1 MLKNAIQAGGEQM
14 AQAAEALSGQTL
26 VDGLIATFRELN
38 MKVRQLPEQTLTGK
52 GSDGSSVHDVVRRL
66 RDDELRFSQALKERL
81 TGVPIPDIFGADD
94 APVLGTETQN
104 ESTAEIIS
112 QFGTARESTL
122 AMIQSLTDE
131 EWDRVVEGGA
141 SVRARIQGLLENDRK
156 QLDRILSLIQTK

>member
-1 MLKNAIQAGGEQM
+1 M

-38 MKVRQLPEQTLTGK
+38 IKVRQLPEQTLTRK
-52 GSDGSSVHDVVRRL
+52 GADGASVHEVVRRL

-81 TGVPIPDIFGADD
+81 TGVPIPDIFGTDD
-94 APVLGTETQN
+94 QPVIGPETKNQ
-104 ESTAEIIS
+104 STAEIIS

-131 EWDRVVEGGA
+131 EWDQIVEGGT
-141 SVRARIQGLLENDRK
+141 SIRARIQGLAENDRK
-156 QLDRILSLIQTK
+156 QLDRIMSLIQTK